1 MDLIKQY
8 KDKIASR
15 YIPIASDAIGMKTI
29 ESEYYYCSIKHD
41 GYFGV
46 LVITNGMAQLYNKSG
61 KLLVCPTITS
71 SSLSGVKNAI
81 LAGEICVFKDN
92 KSTSHA
98 EVARAIANPEKQD
111 LRFGVFDILEIDGNP
126 PPTDLKEK
134 IKLMQDLIKEPG
146 AVFCIEQNYFE
157 SRKDI
162 VTFYESVAAD
172 YEGAVVK
179 SANGIINKIKKTI
192 TLDLVVLGYAE
203 TNDPENNTLRELLL
217 GVVLDD
223 GNFQILTK
231 CGTGYKDAERKSI
244 LETLQKTIVPSEFTE
259 VSGAK
264 TAFVMVKPEM
274 VVEISCLDLNSTT
287 TNGSIRKPVLN
298 FSTDKGY
305 TIIDQSNT
313 LSCFAPVFVKIRDD
327 KQANSKDSGALQAYA
342 IVSPEEET
350 SGVESSVLS
359 EILLR
364 EVYCKEGKTATA
376 VRKIM
381 GIKTNKEN
389 TGLYAPFMVVYTDF
403 SADRSSPLDQDVF
416 LSYSEEEMKTTFEAV
431 KLENIKKGWQ
441 LNS

>member
-61 KLLVCPTITS
+61 KLLACPSITS

-111 LRFGVFDILEIDGNP
+111 LRFGVFDVLEIDGNP
-126 PPTDLKEK
+126 PPSDLKEK

-217 GVVLDD
+217 GVVIDD

-327 KQANSKDSGALQAYA
+327 KQANSKDAGALQAYA
-342 IVSPEEET
+342 IVSPEEEI

-359 EILLR
+359 EIILR

-389 TGLYAPFMVVYTDF
+389 TGLYAPYMVVYTDF

>member
-1 MDLIKQY
+1 MDLIKKY

-15 YIPIASDAIGMKTI
+15 YIPIASESIGMKTI
-29 ESEYYYCSIKHD
+29 ESDYYYCSIKHD

-46 LVITNGMAQLYNKSG
+46 LVITNGAAQLYNKSG
-61 KLLVCPTITS
+61 KLLACPSITS
-71 SSLSGVKNAI
+71 SDIGLKNAI

-98 EVARAIANPEKQD
+98 EVAKAIANPEKQD

-126 PPTDLKEK
+126 PQSDLKEK
-134 IKLMQDLIKEPG
+134 IKLMQDLFKQPG

-162 VTFYESVAAD
+162 VTFYESVAND
-172 YEGAVVK
+172 YEGVVVK
-179 SANGIINKIKKTI
+179 SANGIINKIKKTT

-217 GVVLDD
+217 GVTLDD

-231 CGTGYKDAERKSI
+231 CGTGYKDSERKSI

-298 FSTDKGY
+298 FSADNGY
-305 TIIDQSNT
+305 TIINQANT
-313 LSCFAPVFVKIRDD
+313 LSCFAPVFIKIRDD
-327 KQANSKDSGALQAYA
+327 KQANTKDAGAMQAYA

-350 SGVESSVLS
+350 SGAESNVLS
-359 EILLR
+359 EIILR

-389 TGLYAPFMVVYTDF
+389 TGLYAPYMVVYTDF

-441 LNS
+441 LKS

>member
-1 MDLIKQY
+1 MDLIKKY

-15 YIPIASDAIGMKTI
+15 YIPIAADAIGMKTI
-29 ESEYYYCSIKHD
+29 ESDYYYCSIKHD

-46 LVITNGMAQLYNKSG
+46 LVITDGAAQLYNKSG
-61 KLLVCPTITS
+61 KLLACHSIIS
-71 SSLSGVKNAI
+71 SSLKGVKNAI

-98 EVARAIANPEKQD
+98 EVAKAIANPEKQD
-111 LRFGVFDILEIDGNP
+111 LRFGVFDVLEIDGNP
-126 PPTDLKEK
+126 PPADLKEK
-134 IKLMQDLIKEPG
+134 IKLMQDLFKEPG
-146 AVFCIEQNYFE
+146 AIFYIEQNYFE

-162 VTFYESVAAD
+162 VTFYESVATD

-350 SGVESSVLS
+350 SGVESTVLS
-359 EILLR
+359 EIILR

-389 TGLYAPFMVVYTDF
+389 TGLYAPYMVVYTDF

>member
-1 MDLIKQY
+1 MDLIKQF
-8 KDKIASR
+8 KEKIASR

-61 KLLVCPTITS
+61 KLLACPTITS

-162 VTFYESVAAD
+162 VTFYESVATD

-192 TLDLVVLGYAE
+192 TLDLVVLGFAE

-264 TAFVMVKPEM
+264 TAFVMVNPEM

-287 TNGSIRKPVLN
+287 INGSIRKPVLN

-327 KQANSKDSGALQAYA
+327 KQANSKDSGAFQAYA
-342 IVSPEEET
+342 IVSPEEEI

-359 EILLR
+359 EIILR

-389 TGLYAPFMVVYTDF
+389 TGLYAPYMVVYTDF

>member
-61 KLLVCPTITS
+61 KLLACPKITS

-98 EVARAIANPEKQD
+98 KVARAIANPEKQD
-111 LRFGVFDILEIDGNP
+111 LRFGVFDVLEIDGNP

-134 IKLMQDLIKEPG
+134 IKLIQDLIKEPG

-359 EILLR
+359 EIILR

-389 TGLYAPFMVVYTDF
+389 TGLYAPYMVVYTDF